1 MEFYQKTIKF
11 ENISKK
17 NMQSLDFSTDV
28 RFTPMIDIGFW
39 TTLSRKKLDE
49 YKLDTSP
56 KPIFAKYKI
65 NNFKDKNFV
74 SHLFFDVYSFS
85 VESLECKSFSGPV
98 EIVLGGNL
106 IVLNTI
112 EEFKNFDKEKEIQS
126 IAKSNLQKLDEK
138 KKFSFDINFVLVV
151 FADLKSH
158 VFHYFFLFPDLVKKG
173 IETLDVC
180 LFHEKFKD
188 YVMIFLILFKII
200 NYSKGVGP

>member
-1 MEFYQKTIKF
+1 
-11 ENISKK
+11 
-17 NMQSLDFSTDV
+17 
-28 RFTPMIDIGFW
+28 
-39 TTLSRKKLDE
+39 
-49 YKLDTSP
+49 
-56 KPIFAKYKI
+56 
-65 NNFKDKNFV
+65 
-74 SHLFFDVYSFS
+74 
-85 VESLECKSFSGPV
+85 V

-158 VFHYFFLFPDLVKKG
+158 VFHYFFLFPDLVRKG

-200 NYSKGVGP
+200 NYSKGVGS

>member
-126 IAKSNLQKLDEK
+126 IAKPKAICRNSMKRKNFPLTSTLCWL
-138 KKFSFDINFVLVV
+138 FS
-151 FADLKSH
+151 
-158 VFHYFFLFPDLVKKG
+158 
-173 IETLDVC
+173 
-180 LFHEKFKD
+180 
-188 YVMIFLILFKII
+188 LI
-200 NYSKGVGP
+200 